1 MRFVIFFIIYFA
13 FQIAL
18 PAQSAGYMGKR
29 LFAGYGFNT
38 SPAIFGATAQNETIF
53 GSGGSASSGSMVFNL
68 IHEGFLEVAP
78 SSKYVIGFSV
88 RYYNTVYDNARELS
102 SSSYLYSGGYSYLS
116 NTPSGYY
123 NIRGMSYTLYF
134 RFFGRRYIAPW
145 GRYFMFGPV
154 LNTVKTEYDPA
165 VMSVKA
171 QDNYTSSFTSP
182 SQILIT
188 DFGPREQDYLGVNL
202 MFGAGRSR
210 IIGKII
216 TLDYGFNTHVFSLAS
231 GVFELGETGFFSL
244 GDITHS
250 NYIEKTVKTRVR
262 GINRFNVFLKVGVLL
277 F

>member
-1 MRFVIFFIIYFA
+1 
-13 FQIAL
+13 
-18 PAQSAGYMGKR
+18 MGKR
-29 LFAGYGFNT
+29 VFAGYGFNT
-38 SPAIFGATAQNETIF
+38 SPAIFGATAQNETIL
-53 GSGGSASSGSMVFNL
+53 GGGGNASSGSMVFNL

-88 RYYNTVYDNARELS
+88 RYYNTAYDNARDLRDYSYS
-102 SSSYLYSGGYSYLS
+102 SGYSYVGA
-116 NTPSGYY
+116 PSGYY
-123 NIRGMSYTLYF
+123 NIRGLSYTLYF
-134 RFFGRRYIAPW
+134 RFFGKRYIAPW

-154 LNTVKTEYDPA
+154 INTVKTEYDPA
-165 VMSVKA
+165 VMNVKA
-171 QDNYTSSFTSP
+171 YDRYTP
-182 SQILIT
+182 SYYGNSEVLIT
-188 DFGPREQDYLGVNL
+188 DFGNREQTFSGVNL

-210 IIGKII
+210 IVGKRI

-231 GVFELGETGFFSL
+231 GIFELGETGFFSL